1 MAKGNKPGHRR
12 FGNVRPLPSGRF
24 QASYL
29 GPDGRRHT
37 APETFRLKTE
47 AERWLTL
54 TEAQIFNGDWTDPE
68 RGKIP
73 LGDYGAAWIKERP
86 NLRPK
91 TVELYRWLFERY
103 ILPGLGGVQLGKLS
117 TQMIR
122 TWRAGL
128 LDCGVSV
135 STTAKAY
142 RLLRAIL
149 MTAVE
154 EDKMLSRNPCRIRGA
169 DNEQTAERSILTLA
183 QVFDLA
189 DLLGRRPIG
198 NVRKLKADGFRLRYC
213 EPDGERCTSPVIYP
227 SRTAAEDALWMLA
240 AEDQVLIEHD
250 RRYRALVLL
259 ATFASLR
266 WGEVIALRRS
276 DIDLDSR
283 TVRVREQL
291 IELDGGEMVLA
302 PPKSRAGKRVV
313 GFPAVIVAEL
323 TEHLDTYTDTDS
335 ASFVFLGAKGGFLR
349 GSNFRREANWS
360 RTLADLGLSGLHFH
374 DLRHTGNTLAAQSG
388 ASLADLKARMGHD
401 SDRAALIYQ
410 HATRDADRKIADAL
424 DARIKA
430 ERPDDDRDDGEAGA
444 LVPAV

>member
-12 FGNVRPLPSGRF
+12 FGNVRELPSGRF

-37 APETFRLKTE
+37 APETFQRKSD

-54 TEAQIFNGDWTDPE
+54 TEAQIFSGDWTDPE

-73 LGDYGAAWIKERP
+73 LRTYGAAWIKERP

-91 TVELYRWLFERY
+91 TLELYRWLFERY
-103 ILPGLGGVQLGKLS
+103 IVPRLGGVQIGKLT

-128 LDCGVSV
+128 RESGVSI

-154 EDKMLSRNPCRIRGA
+154 EDKMLSRNPCRIKGA
-169 DNEQTAERSILTLA
+169 DNEHTAERPILTVA
-183 QVFDLA
+183 QVFELA
-189 DLLGRRPIG
+189 ELLGRRPVG
-198 NVRKLKADGFRLRYC
+198 NVRKVGAGAFRLRYR
-213 EPDGERCTSPVIYP
+213 EPDGEICASPVIYP
-227 SRTAAEDALWMLA
+227 TRIAAEDALWMLA
-240 AEDQVLIEHD
+240 AEDQVLVEHD

-266 WGEVIALRRS
+266 WGEVTALRRS
-276 DIDLDSR
+276 DINLIAR

-291 IELDGGEMVLA
+291 VELDDGQMVLA
-302 PPKSRAGKRVV
+302 PPKSRAGKRTV
-313 GFPAVIVAEL
+313 GFPSVIVPEIR
-323 TEHLDTYTDTDS
+323 EHLDAYVKAEPD
-335 ASFVFLGAKGGFLR
+335 AFVFLGTKGGFLR
-349 GSNFRREANWS
+349 GSNFRRAANWS
-360 RTLADLGLSGLHFH
+360 RALADLGLSGLHFH

-388 ASLADLKARMGHD
+388 ASLADLKARMGQD

-410 HATRDADRKIADAL
+410 HATRHADRKIADAL
-424 DARIKA
+424 DTRIKA
-430 ERPDDDRDDGEAGA
+430 EKPGGDDGDATGT
-444 LVPAV
+444 LVRAV

>member
-1 MAKGNKPGHRR
+1 VAKGNKQGHRR
-12 FGNVRPLPSGRF
+12 FGNVRELPSGRH

-37 APETFRLKTE
+37 APETFRLKSE

-68 RGKIP
+68 RGKVP
-73 LGDYGAAWIKERP
+73 LGEYGAAWIKERP

-91 TVELYRWLFERY
+91 TVELYRWLFDRY
-103 ILPGLGGVQLGKLS
+103 ILPGLGGVQLGKLT

-128 LDCGVSV
+128 LERGVSV

-183 QVFDLA
+183 QVFELA

-198 NVRKLKADGFRLRYC
+198 NVRKLKAGGFQLRYR
-213 EPDGERCTSPVIYP
+213 EPDGETCASPVIYP
-227 SRTAAEDALWMLA
+227 SRAAAEDALWMLA
-240 AEDQVLIEHD
+240 AEDQVLGEHD

-276 DIDLDSR
+276 DIDLDAR
-283 TVRVREQL
+283 TVSVREQL

-302 PPKSRAGKRVV
+302 PPKSRAGK
-313 GFPAVIVAEL
+313 
-323 TEHLDTYTDTDS
+323 
-335 ASFVFLGAKGGFLR
+335 
-349 GSNFRREANWS
+349 
-360 RTLADLGLSGLHFH
+360 
-374 DLRHTGNTLAAQSG
+374 
-388 ASLADLKARMGHD
+388 
-401 SDRAALIYQ
+401 
-410 HATRDADRKIADAL
+410 
-424 DARIKA
+424 
-430 ERPDDDRDDGEAGA
+430 
-444 LVPAV
+444 

>member
-1 MAKGNKPGHRR
+1 MAKGNKDGHRR
-12 FGNVRPLPSGRF
+12 FGNVRKLPSGRH

-37 APETFRLKTE
+37 APETFERKSD

-54 TEAQIFNGDWTDPE
+54 TEAQIFNGDWTDPQ

-73 LGDYGAAWIKERP
+73 LGMYGATWIKERP

-91 TVELYRWLFERY
+91 TVELYSWLLERY
-103 ILPGLGGVQLGKLS
+103 VVPTLGGVQVGKLT

-128 LDCGVSV
+128 LKDGVSV

-154 EDKMLSRNPCRIRGA
+154 DDKMLSRNPCRVRGA
-169 DNEQTAERSILTLA
+169 DNEQTTERPILSLA
-183 QVFDLA
+183 QVFELA
-189 DLLGRRPIG
+189 ELVGRRPVG
-198 NVRKLKADGFRLRYC
+198 NVRKLPTGAFRLRYR
-213 EPDGERCTSPVIYP
+213 EPEGNMCTSPVVYP
-227 SRTAAEDALWMLA
+227 SRAAAVRALWLLA
-240 AEDQVLIEHD
+240 LEEQVHVEYD
-250 RRYRALVLL
+250 RRFQALVLL

-266 WGEVIALRRS
+266 WGEVTALRRS
-276 DIDLDSR
+276 DLDLVAC

-291 IELDGGEMVLA
+291 VELDGGEMVLG

-313 GFPAVIVAEL
+313 GIPSVIVPEL
-323 TEHLDTYTDTDS
+323 TQHLTAFVDARPD
-335 ASFVFLGAKGGFLR
+335 AFVFLGAGGGFLR
-349 GSNFRREANWS
+349 GGNFRRESNWS
-360 RTLADLGLSGLHFH
+360 QALADMGLTGLHFH

-424 DARIKA
+424 DARIKS
-430 ERPDDDRDDGEAGA
+430 ERPDGGEDGAAGV
-444 LVPAV
+444 LVPVA